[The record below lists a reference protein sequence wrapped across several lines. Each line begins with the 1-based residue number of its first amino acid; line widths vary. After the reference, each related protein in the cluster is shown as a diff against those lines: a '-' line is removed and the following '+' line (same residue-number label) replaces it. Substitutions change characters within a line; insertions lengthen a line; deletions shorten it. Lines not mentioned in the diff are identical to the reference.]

1 MKSGGI
7 AAVAGLARGRRRRVG
22 LHQRPA
28 FGEKYLAPDLYATAT
43 IPQATL
49 TLESGIAAYE
59 TGGIDFLMLLD
70 DLKTLFTY
78 ELGYY
83 EQLANLEKAIAMIE
97 PLVGRLLR

>member
-1 MKSGGI
+1 M
-7 AAVAGLARGRRRRVG
+7 AVERKRLEATHAQLFFKIKDAYLMAVTS
-22 LHQRPA
+22 
-28 FGEKYLAPDLYATAT
+28 EKLVDLYASAA

-59 TGGIDFLMLLD
+59 SGSIDFLMLLD

-83 EQLANLEKAIAMIE
+83 EQLANVEKAVAMLE
-97 PLVGRLLR
+97 PLVGAPLR